1 MLIDIYRQAY
11 FNRQFE
17 LKVVEAHER
26 GLIKAPIY
34 LSIGTEHIPAA
45 IADVSKDWLVF
56 PQHRCHSWLLSFGAD
71 PTAVAKE
78 ILGRSDGL
86 GGGYQG
92 SASLGDI
99 SHNIYP
105 HDGMLGSQAPIG
117 IGACMASGKKTVIH
131 IADASAEEDYVLGVI
146 GMAATHKLPV
156 LFICEDNNL
165 SILTEKKIRRSW
177 SIVDIAKGFGLWTND
192 IEDDCIE
199 NILESLTKF
208 NAYLPGLIN
217 INCERHMYHAGSGQ
231 DLPPKTDRIKEMRNQ
246 LLYHNRHQEDI
257 LGLESYIQAEL
268 DWIWQPLLT

>member
-1 MLIDIYRQAY
+1 MLRDIYKQAY

-17 LKVVEAHER
+17 LKVVEAHKR

-45 IADVSKDWLVF
+45 IADISQDWLVF
-56 PQHRCHSWLLSFGAD
+56 PQHRCHSWLLSFGAN
-71 PTAVAKE
+71 PIAVAKE
-78 ILGRSDGL
+78 ILGRNDGL

-99 SHNIYP
+99 THNIYP

-117 IGACMASGKKTVIH
+117 VGVCMASGKKTVIH
-131 IADASAEEDYVLGVI
+131 IADASAEEDYVLGAI

-177 SIVDIAKGFGLWTND
+177 EILDVARGFGLDAVECHDYIGD
-192 IEDDCIE
+192 IIYNLDQI
-199 NILESLTKF
+199 K
-208 NAYLPGLIN
+208 LPGLIN
-217 INCERHMYHAGSGQ
+217 IFCERHMYHAGSGQ
-231 DLPPKTDRIKEMRNQ
+231 DSPPKTDRIKEIRSQ
-246 LLYHNRHQEDI
+246 LLYHNKHQEDI